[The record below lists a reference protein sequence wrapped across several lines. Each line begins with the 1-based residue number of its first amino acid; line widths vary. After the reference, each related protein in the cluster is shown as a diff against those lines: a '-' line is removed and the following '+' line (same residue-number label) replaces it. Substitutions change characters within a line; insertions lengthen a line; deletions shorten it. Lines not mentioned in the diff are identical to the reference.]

1 MTQMAGPA
9 DTLNYQYDA
18 MSRLVGMTDFNNATV
33 ATANYD
39 SNTGMLS
46 QVNWGGFSETRTYN
60 SLQQLTRMM
69 TENSGSTIMD
79 MEYDYAH
86 GAHNGRVTQ
95 IIDRVSMDTQAFTYD
110 SLNRL
115 TGVTSSIGNNESFTY
130 DGFGNLTSMGF
141 GNQSPATY
149 TYDGTTNRRTDF
161 QYDANGNVTQ
171 GQPGYS
177 WDIENRMTN
186 NFAAY
191 DPLGKRVKVNI
202 NGQDQ
207 WFFYS
212 ITGQRVG
219 TFVVNPD
226 GSMDVATDP
235 QTLKREVNRYFGG
248 KLIQSNGLL
257 VATDRL
263 GSVRANS
270 NGDQMRYK
278 AYGGELTSTAN
289 GREKFGTYY
298 RDGVGLDYAD
308 QRYYGPGSGRFMT
321 PDPSTDNV
329 DYADPGSWNAYA
341 YANGDPINFNDPD
354 GTTACGDLTNGAT
367 RTS

>member
-1 MTQMAGPA
+1 MAGPA

-46 QVNWGGFSETRTYN
+46 QVNWGGFVETRTYN
-60 SLQQLTRMM
+60 SLQQLTRMI
-69 TENSGSTIMD
+69 TANTGSTIMD
-79 MEYDYAH
+79 MEYNYAL
-86 GAHNGRVTQ
+86 GANNGRVTQ

-171 GQPGYS
+171 AGQAAYT
-177 WDIENRMTN
+177 WDIENRMTTN
-186 NFAAY
+186 NAAY
-191 DPLGKRVKVNI
+191 DPWGKRVKISV

-212 ITGQRVG
+212 IT
-219 TFVVNPD
+219 
-226 GSMDVATDP
+226 
-235 QTLKREVNRYFGG
+235 
-248 KLIQSNGLL
+248 
-257 VATDRL
+257 DR
-263 GSVRANS
+263 GW
-270 NGDQMRYK
+270 
-278 AYGGELTSTAN
+278 
-289 GREKFGTYY
+289 GR
-298 RDGVGLDYAD
+298 L
-308 QRYYGPGSGRFMT
+308 
-321 PDPSTDNV
+321 
-329 DYADPGSWNAYA
+329 W
-341 YANGDPINFNDPD
+341 
-354 GTTACGDLTNGAT
+354 
-367 RTS
+367 